1 MRTHRHKLVITYYMS
16 LLTVYLTGCM
26 TSTDGTSVDGHT
38 ENIIGGFPA
47 ESAALDAIG
56 MVGAIGVTAT
66 GPNTPVDV
74 NCSGTLIDE
83 DTVVTA
89 KHCIRPFATLSAQNR
104 TMVFAI
110 GSDSKQPKQVVPVV
124 AVEGAPG
131 DAQGF
136 VGMGHDVAVLHLGK
150 PITSVKF
157 AKPAALS
164 DEQMDQ
170 AFVGIGYGMRD
181 NNRLYGQR
189 LVGTERLKATKG
201 RTLEALFGS
210 FDAYFENLY
219 RIKPA
224 DCPAGGAGA
233 PALPPVLPTPPLP
246 GVVVI
251 GPVTPCS
258 QLDSARRA
266 YDAQLLETAHEFV
279 MSVDDGDAQPCKG
292 DSGGPVVQID
302 DAGELV
308 TYGVTSGGQTS
319 SSMVC
324 DYGTVYASFMAPEV
338 LEFVEEARSWID
350 PCANLAASGVCEG
363 DVARRCSTAAEG
375 DRRVLTFDCKS
386 LGLACAVKEPGGVGC
401 F

>member
-1 MRTHRHKLVITYYMS
+1 MHAHRHRHIITYYMS
-16 LLTVYLTGCM
+16 VLTLYLTGCVAA
-26 TSTDGTSVDGHT
+26 TDGPSVDGHT

-56 MVGAIGVTAT
+56 TIGAMSLTAT
-66 GPNTPVDV
+66 GPTGPLEV

-83 DTVVTA
+83 DTVLTA

-131 DAQGF
+131 NTKGF
-136 VGMGHDVAVLHLGK
+136 VGMGHDVAVLHLGQ

-164 DEQMDQ
+164 DEQMGQ

-181 NNRLYGQR
+181 NNRQYGQR
-189 LVGTERLKATKG
+189 LVGSERLKATKG
-201 RTLEALFGS
+201 RTFEALFGS
-210 FDAYFENLY
+210 FDAYFENIY
-219 RIKPA
+219 RIKPS

-233 PALPPVLPTPPLP
+233 PALPPAPPPP
-246 GVVVI
+246 GVVVVT
-251 GPVTPCS
+251 PVSPCS

-266 YDAQLLETAHEFV
+266 YDAELLETANEFV
-279 MSVDDGDAQPCKG
+279 MSVADGDAQPCKG

-308 TYGVTSGGQTS
+308 TYGVTSGGQS
-319 SSMVC
+319 SNNMVC

-338 LEFVEEARSWID
+338 LEFIEQATNWID
-350 PCANLAASGVCEG
+350 PCADLAANGVCDG
-363 DVARRCSTAAEG
+363 NVARRCSTAAEG
-375 DRRVLTFDCKS
+375 ERRVLEFDCES
-386 LGLACAVKEPGGVGC
+386 LGLTCAVREPGGVGC